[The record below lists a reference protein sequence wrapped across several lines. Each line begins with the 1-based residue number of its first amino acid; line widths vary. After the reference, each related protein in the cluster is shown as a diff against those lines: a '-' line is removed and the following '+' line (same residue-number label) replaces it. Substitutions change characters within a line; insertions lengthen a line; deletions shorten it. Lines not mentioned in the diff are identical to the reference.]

1 MEQLKVKILE
11 IIERNC
17 KITSKDI
24 SMMLGINTDE
34 VDRLI
39 GEMEQENII
48 LCYPTLIN
56 WEKAGGENV
65 TALIDVK
72 VQPQR
77 GVGFDTVA
85 ERIYRFPEVKSVY
98 LMSGGYDLSLTIE
111 GTSMKKVAL
120 FVAEKLAT
128 LEFVQSTT
136 THFVLKK
143 YKDNGIIYEDNVSDK
158 RLVVSP

>member
-1 MEQLKVKILE
+1 MEKLKVDVLE
-11 IIERNC
+11 LLQTN
-17 KITSKDI
+17 SKLDEKQI
-24 SMMLGINTDE
+24 SLMLGKSEEEINNVIKNLE
-34 VDRLI
+34 EHKV
-39 GEMEQENII
+39 I
-48 LCYPTLIN
+48 LGYTTLIN
-56 WEKAGGENV
+56 WEKVDVQNV

-85 ERIYRFPEVKSVY
+85 ERIYRFPEVKSVL

-111 GTSMKKVAL
+111 GKTMKQVAL

-128 LEFVQSTT
+128 LEYVQSTT

-143 YKDNGIIYEDNVSDK
+143 YKEKGVVFEDAEQDR
-158 RLVVSP
+158 RLVITP

>member
-1 MEQLKVKILE
+1 MEKLKIDILTMLQE
-11 IIERNC
+11 NGKLDAKQMALLLGKKE
-17 KITSKDI
+17 KDI
-24 SMMLGINTDE
+24 VSTIK
-34 VDRLI
+34 
-39 GEMEQENII
+39 EMEEHKVI
-48 LCYPTLIN
+48 LKYTAMIN
-56 WEKAGGENV
+56 WEKTGEEYV

-85 ERIYRFPEVKSVY
+85 ERIYRFPEVKTVY

-111 GTSMKKVAL
+111 GKTMKEVAL

-128 LEFVQSTT
+128 IENVQSTT

-143 YKDNGIIYEDNVSDK
+143 YKEKGVIYEDKEEDR
-158 RLVVSP
+158 RLVISP

>member
-1 MEQLKVKILE
+1 MENLKMDILALLQENSKVDAKQMALLLGKKEKE
-11 IIERNC
+11 IVATI
-17 KITSKDI
+17 K
-24 SMMLGINTDE
+24 
-34 VDRLI
+34 
-39 GEMEQENII
+39 EMEEHKVI
-48 LCYPTLIN
+48 LKYTTMIN
-56 WEKAGGENV
+56 WEKTGEEYV

-98 LMSGGYDLSLTIE
+98 LMSGGYDLSLIIE
-111 GTSMKKVAL
+111 GKTMKEVAL

-128 LEFVQSTT
+128 IENVQSTT

-143 YKDNGIIYEDNVSDK
+143 YKEKGVIYEDKEEDR
-158 RLVVSP
+158 RLVISP

>member
-1 MEQLKVKILE
+1 MEKLKIDILAMLQENSKLDAKQMALLLGKKEKE
-11 IIERNC
+11 IVTTI
-17 KITSKDI
+17 K
-24 SMMLGINTDE
+24 
-34 VDRLI
+34 
-39 GEMEQENII
+39 EMEEHKVI
-48 LCYPTLIN
+48 LKYTTLIN
-56 WEKAGGENV
+56 WEKTGSEYV

-85 ERIYRFPEVKSVY
+85 ERIYRFPEVKTVY

-111 GTSMKKVAL
+111 GKTMKEVAF

-128 LEFVQSTT
+128 LEYVQSTT

-143 YKDNGIIYEDNVSDK
+143 YKEKGVIFEDKEEDR
-158 RLVVSP
+158 RLVISP

>member
-1 MEQLKVKILE
+1 MEKEKIDILQILQNNGKVDVKQISLLLGQTEEQVETAIKELEEQKVILKY
-11 IIERNC
+11 
-17 KITSKDI
+17 TT
-24 SMMLGINTDE
+24 M
-34 VDRLI
+34 
-39 GEMEQENII
+39 
-48 LCYPTLIN
+48 IN
-56 WEKAGGENV
+56 WEKTDNEHV
-65 TALIDVK
+65 VALIDVK

-98 LMSGGYDLSLTIE
+98 LMSGGYDLSVTIE
-111 GTSMKKVAL
+111 GKSMKDVAL

-128 LEFVQSTT
+128 IEFVQSTA

-143 YKDNGIIYEDNVSDK
+143 YKEKGVIFDDKEEDR